1 MSSAGV
7 SGANVGFGRQAPPGI
22 ARFASAAAMGIKQ
35 LGGTYKPA
43 GIFITEAPPRCL
55 RAGGS
60 PTAARHGRTFS
71 PPASAG
77 DRDTG
82 ARDGRDPQ
90 AASP

>member
-7 SGANVGFGRQAPPGI
+7 SGANVGFGRQRPSGI
-22 ARFASAAAMGIKQ
+22 ARFVSAAAMGVKQ
-35 LGGTYKPA
+35 LGGTYKSA

-60 PTAARHGRTFS
+60 ATSARHGRTFS